1 MNLNSRVVGKLVL
14 TMLIVSSAGLVQ
26 ADSVPE
32 LLHYKFNTNSGT
44 SVPNLASAPPAGTE
58 TATLMGG
65 LTQNGAD
72 LNGAGDGY
80 SILGTGVASTTD
92 FLNTGWATSLPGSF
106 TISFKTQNT
115 SPTTNT
121 SYIFGDVNAGSFRCF
136 TGGVAGSSNWILRG
150 NSITDTFA
158 NGAATVAPHRT
169 TFVYDLTLGNI
180 KSYVDGVLNSTVA
193 QLAALNISGAGP
205 FKVGGYSGNNGL
217 LGTGLLDDFRIY
229 NRALSA
235 QEVADLDVEADI
247 QVSKTNFEAGLLPGR
262 ATTYTVQ
269 VLNGGWS
276 PSGAVQIVDD
286 VPDALTNSTWT
297 CASTPDGLCPN
308 ASGGP
313 DINELTGPLQPD
325 EMLEYTV
332 TATPSGSPS
341 EFISNTVTATGAGAI
356 DSVTANNTATDI
368 DPVVTEGIFIDGF
381 EDLGKALLRTPIGQ
395 HTK

>member
-1 MNLNSRVVGKLVL
+1 MTAKMRMVCTLLL
-14 TMLIVSSAGLVQ
+14 TTLTAFGTGPVQ

-32 LLHYKFNTNSGT
+32 LLHYKFNGNVGAD
-44 SVPNLASAPPAGTE
+44 VPNLASAPPVGTT
-58 TATLMGG
+58 TATLMGA
-65 LTQNGAD
+65 LTQTGAD
-72 LNGAGDGY
+72 LNAAGDGY
-80 SILGTGVASTTD
+80 SILGTGNSSSTD
-92 FLNTGWATSLPGSF
+92 FLNTGWATSFPGSF

-169 TFVYDLTLGNI
+169 TFVYDSTLGNI

-205 FKVGGYSGNNGL
+205 FKVGGYSGSSGL

-262 ATTYTVQ
+262 PTTYTVQ
-269 VLNGGWS
+269 VLNDGWS

-286 VPDALTNSTWT
+286 VPDVLTNSTWT
-297 CASTPDGLCPN
+297 CASTPVGLCPN

-313 DINELTGPLQPD
+313 DINETTGPLPVAA
-325 EMLEYTV
+325 MLEYTV
-332 TATPSGSPS
+332 TATPSGSPP

>member
-1 MNLNSRVVGKLVL
+1 MTAKMRMVCTLLL
-14 TMLIVSSAGLVQ
+14 TTLTAFGTGPVQ

-92 FLNTGWATSLPGSF
+92 FLNTSWATSLPSSF
-106 TISFKTQNT
+106 TISFKTQNISASST
-115 SPTTNT
+115 LF
-121 SYIFGDVNAGSFRCF
+121 YIFGDATAGSFRCF
-136 TGGVAGSSNWILRG
+136 TNGVAGPNNWIFRG
-150 NSITDTFA
+150 TGITDVTA
-158 NGAATVAPHRT
+158 SGAATVAAHRT
-169 TFVYDLTLGNI
+169 TFVYDVSLANI
-180 KSYVDGVLNSTVA
+180 KAYVDGVLVNTIA
-193 QLAALNISGAGP
+193 QGTPVIAGTGP
-205 FKVGGYSGNNGL
+205 FKVVGYSTNVGMPANGQ
-217 LGTGLLDDFRIY
+217 LDDFRIY
-229 NRALSA
+229 SRALSP

-262 ATTYTVQ
+262 PTTYTVQ
-269 VLNGGWS
+269 VLNDGWS

-286 VPDALTNSTWT
+286 VPDVLTNSTWT
-297 CASTPDGLCPN
+297 CASTPVGLCPN

-313 DINELTGPLQPD
+313 DINETTGPLPVAA
-325 EMLEYTV
+325 MLEYTV
-332 TATPSGSPS
+332 TATPSGSPP
-341 EFISNTVTATGAGAI
+341 EFISNTVTAAGAGAI